1 MCQEASIPSPNVM
14 TFSAAIS
21 ACSEEN
27 SWPWALHMLEE
38 MQMQGFS
45 GESLSSDLMDLEVV
59 FFCRGASMNAR
70 KSVCVC

>member
-27 SWPWALHMLEE
+27 SWPWALQMLEE

-45 GESLSSDLMDLEVV
+45 GEDSESLR
-59 FFCRGASMNAR
+59 RGFDGP
-70 KSVCVC
+70 

>member
-1 MCQEASIPSPNVM
+1 MCQEASIPPNVM

-27 SWPWALHMLEE
+27 SWPWALQMLEE

-45 GESLSSDLMDLEVV
+45 GEDGESRKLVGFDGPLRVV
-59 FFCRGASMNAR
+59 FFWIP
-70 KSVCVC
+70 